1 MFCFLILN
9 SIYLNHYSNLL
20 NFYVMKHLFLL
31 IAVAFSFMSCNK
43 YETIDPTID
52 PANDIVIQKQTK
64 SSGVL
69 YTITVPF
76 AAGSCTMSG
85 KAKGK
90 LHSELDAIKA
100 NHPNMALVQVTGNHW
115 EGNTTTGV
123 PFCQCR
129 ADAALSYF
137 NRWAATAN
145 VGQSFG
151 ITTCQTHIHSG
162 LENQVAVLQIDA
174 FL

>member
-1 MFCFLILN
+1 MKNLLMLFLIP
-9 SIYLNHYSNLL
+9 
-20 NFYVMKHLFLL
+20 F
-31 IAVAFSFMSCNK
+31 AFASCNK
-43 YETIDPTID
+43 TEAINPVEEDV
-52 PANDIVIQKQTK
+52 IVTTQQGGSKA
-64 SSGVL
+64 L
-69 YTITVPF
+69 FTITVQF
-76 AAGSCTMSG
+76 QAGSCTMSG

-100 NHPNMALVQVTGNHW
+100 QYPNMALVQVTGHHW
-115 EGNTTTGV
+115 EGNNLSGV

-162 LENQVAVLQIDA
+162 PENQVAVLVIDA

>member
-1 MFCFLILN
+1 
-9 SIYLNHYSNLL
+9 
-20 NFYVMKHLFLL
+20 MKHLFLL
-31 IAVAFSFMSCNK
+31 FAVAFSFMSCNK
-43 YETIDPTID
+43 YETIDP
-52 PANDIVIQKQTK
+52 ANDIVIQKQTK
-64 SSGVL
+64 SSSVL

-76 AAGSCTMSG
+76 AAGSCTISR
-85 KAKGK
+85 KAQKI
-90 LHSELDAIKA
+90 LHEQLDAINA
-100 NHPNMALVQVTGNHW
+100 QHQSLALVQVTGNHW

-137 NRWAATAN
+137 NRWASTAN

-162 LENQVAVLQIDA
+162 TENQVATLQIDA

>member
-1 MFCFLILN
+1 MFCFLILK
-9 SIYLNHYSNLL
+9 SIYLNYYSNLL

-31 IAVAFSFMSCNK
+31 FAVAFSFMSCNK
-43 YETIDPTID
+43 YETIDPAID
-52 PANDIVIQKQTK
+52 PADDIVIQKQTK
-64 SSGVL
+64 SSSVL

-90 LHSELDAIKA
+90 LHSELDAIRA
-100 NHPNMALVQVTGNHW
+100 QHSNMALIQVTGNAW

-137 NRWAATAN
+137 NRWAASN
-145 VGQSFG
+145 GVGQSFG

-162 LENQVAVLQIDA
+162 PENQVATLQIDA

>member
-1 MFCFLILN
+1 MK
-9 SIYLNHYSNLL
+9 NLL
-20 NFYVMKHLFLL
+20 LLFALVL
-31 IAVAFSFMSCNK
+31 SFTSCNQA
-43 YETIDPTID
+43 EVLPDPVDEVQVTTQ
-52 PANDIVIQKQTK
+52 QKAG
-64 SSGVL
+64 SVL
-69 YTITVPF
+69 YTITVQF
-76 AAGSCTMSG
+76 QAGSCTMSG
-85 KAKGK
+85 KAQGK

-100 NHPNMALVQVTGNHW
+100 QHPNMALLQVTGNHW

-151 ITTCQTHIHSG
+151 ITSCQTHIHSG
-162 LENQVAVLQIDA
+162 PENQVAVLEIDA

>member
-76 AAGSCTMSG
+76 AAGSCTISN
-85 KAKGK
+85 KAKTK
-90 LHSELDAIKA
+90 LQNELQAISAQHS
-100 NHPNMALVQVTGNHW
+100 NMALVQVTGHHW

-123 PFCQCR
+123 PLCDCR
-129 ADAALSYF
+129 ANTTLSEF
-137 NRWAATAN
+137 NRWAASN
-145 VGQSFG
+145 GVGQSFG